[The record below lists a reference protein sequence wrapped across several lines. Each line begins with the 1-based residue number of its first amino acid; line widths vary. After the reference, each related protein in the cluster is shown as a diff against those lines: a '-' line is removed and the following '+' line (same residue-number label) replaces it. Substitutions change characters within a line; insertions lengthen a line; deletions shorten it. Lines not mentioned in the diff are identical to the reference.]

1 MFSCVQALAVV
12 ELNRN
17 TDASEVFREKAQSAI
32 ISLIPPPGVRL
43 PALWSGFKCAGH
55 RTGSEIVTEAC
66 RGRCAGYATGDG
78 VAGVPAFGAAATTAP
93 PTIFTMLCVRI
104 SSEVNS

>member
-1 MFSCVQALAVV
+1 MFDTS
-12 ELNRN
+12 
-17 TDASEVFREKAQSAI
+17 
-32 ISLIPPPGVRL
+32 PGVRL

-78 VAGVPAFGAAATTAP
+78 VAGVPAFGAVATTALTYYFHHALRP
-93 PTIFTMLCVRI
+93 NLIGCK
-104 SSEVNS
+104 